1 MISRIFNRQRQSP
14 SRQAGNRSGRRF
26 AKFQRGNAISSSATR
41 GVTRADFRV
50 LSRRRSRVARLLV
63 FSLSVVV
70 ITIVIVTQTIHNPVI
85 KIDDVSDE
93 VNVEKYTTILIDYFD
108 TNPTERLKLA
118 LNIDSINSF
127 LSSSAPEIER
137 IKSIATG
144 FGRSEIKLIARRPVV
159 MWESSGK
166 KYYVDALG
174 KPFTVNYFS
183 DPDIIVD
190 DRSGVSLSSVDRVA
204 NDNFISF
211 IGQSVS
217 VANQSDL
224 TVKKVIIPPL
234 TTRQLEIY
242 VNNLQ
247 FPIKMTTS
255 ASVVRQINDASRT
268 IKFLQEHDISPSYID
283 VRVERKVYYK

>member
-1 MISRIFNRQRQSP
+1 MINRVFNRQRQSP
-14 SRQAGNRSGRRF
+14 SRQTGNRSSRRF
-26 AKFQRGNAISSSATR
+26 TKFQRGSTISSSATR
-41 GVTRADFRV
+41 GVTRADFQA
-50 LSRRRSRVARLLV
+50 LSRRRSRVVRLLV

-70 ITIVIVTQTIHNPVI
+70 ITITIVTQTIHNPVI
-85 KIDDVSDE
+85 KIDDVSVE

-137 IKSIATG
+137 IKSITTG

-159 MWESSGK
+159 MWESSSK

-174 KPFTVNYFS
+174 KPFIVNYFS

-204 NDNFISF
+204 NDSFISF

-217 VANQSDL
+217 VANQSGL

-242 VNNLQ
+242 VNDLQ

-268 IKFLQEHDISPSYID
+268 IKFLQERGISPSYID
-283 VRVERKVYYK
+283 VRVERKAYYK